1 MGAPGMTGG
10 PESVNTAQP
19 PSMVSSHSPASTSS
33 VSSSG
38 SYGGYQNHQNRVGPT
53 GPPPP
58 RSIYQNHNSNQPP
71 GGYPP
76 PVYAGPNTES
86 QQPET
91 MSNNGMCTYPPVV
104 VNNGPVQN
112 GNHDQH
118 GVTVTMC
125 PTGQN
130 GDQAQ
135 NGQRGQHTVHFHVH
149 QGEAVSLQLGEQVQM
164 IQGPATVRMV
174 STS

>member
-1 MGAPGMTGG
+1 MFDLTIGI
-10 PESVNTAQP
+10 ELLRHKYLN
-19 PSMVSSHSPASTSS
+19 
-33 VSSSG
+33 
-38 SYGGYQNHQNRVGPT
+38 
-53 GPPPP
+53 
-58 RSIYQNHNSNQPP
+58 SICDNFFL

-91 MSNNGMCTYPPVV
+91 MSNNGMCTYPPVMNSDKVQHMAGDHLSGSAPPFMGWEGGEGMTYSYQGYDPGYPPVV

-125 PTGQN
+125 PTGQT

-164 IQGPATVRMV
+164 IQA
-174 STS
+174 